1 MIIGRYKRK
10 YTHISKYR
18 LDRWVRAEI
27 TLTNTEIGGRNSKMK
42 EWGVLQILSN
52 LTKLSKTT
60 ISELW
65 KYRCYKVSS
74 GKKLNQSTNS
84 NSNKTREGGVVGVG
98 KSPRLLYYL
107 RCPVFNK
114 EFTRH
119 AKKQE
124 IVIHSQEK
132 GRKQKLSEWAQ
143 MWD

>member
-1 MIIGRYKRK
+1 MVKGRYKRK

-18 LDRWVRAEI
+18 LDRRVTAEI

-42 EWGVLQILSN
+42 EWGVLQILSPKSN
-52 LTKLSKTT
+52 EKTWQNYLKTT

-74 GKKLNQSTNS
+74 GKELNQSTNS

-114 EFTRH
+114 EFIRH

-132 GRKQKLSEWAQ
+132 GRK
-143 MWD
+143 